1 MRQMSILLIVES
13 EYKFILF
20 FSRDRLRSTAGSVVS
35 ADSGGVL
42 VPNKAPCK
50 RLAGAGA
57 AVVRHR
63 GHAVACVGN
72 GDGCVAGEAR
82 VGAMVGGC
90 AVVADD
96 LSYVGSNRSAA
107 VSVGDSVSWA
117 LTEGEGRG

>member
-1 MRQMSILLIVES
+1 M
-13 EYKFILF
+13 
-20 FSRDRLRSTAGSVVS
+20 
-35 ADSGGVL
+35 

-50 RLAGAGA
+50 RLGTCRCSSGKATRA
-57 AVVRHR
+57 RT
-63 GHAVACVGN
+63 VACVSN

-82 VGAMVGGC
+82 AGAMVGGC

-96 LSYVGSNRSAA
+96 LSYVGNNHLAA